1 MTYDEHLRSHL
12 PSHGGRVRRGAVLVG
27 GALVALGLAALVFEA
42 ALPLLAGLGVA
53 LALWLSWITFEYAI
67 APLEDLSAEDLPTN
81 AAATPP
87 AFVDT
92 QASWWTP

>member
-1 MTYDEHLRSHL
+1 MLYDEHFRSRL
-12 PSHGGRVRRGAVLVG
+12 PSHGSRTRWVA
-27 GALVALGLAALVFEA
+27 ALIGSALASLGLAALVFEA

-53 LALWLSWITFEYAI
+53 LALWLSWITFDYAM
-67 APLEDLSAEDLPTN
+67 APLEGMAGEKLPAT
-81 AAATPP
+81 AALAPP

>member
-1 MTYDEHLRSHL
+1 MLYDEYFRSPL
-12 PSHGGRVRRGAVLVG
+12 PSHGSRTRWVA
-27 GALVALGLAALVFEA
+27 ALIGSALATLGLAALVLEA

-53 LALWLSWITFEYAI
+53 LALWLSWIIFDYAM
-67 APLEDLSAEDLPTN
+67 APLDSLTPEELPQT